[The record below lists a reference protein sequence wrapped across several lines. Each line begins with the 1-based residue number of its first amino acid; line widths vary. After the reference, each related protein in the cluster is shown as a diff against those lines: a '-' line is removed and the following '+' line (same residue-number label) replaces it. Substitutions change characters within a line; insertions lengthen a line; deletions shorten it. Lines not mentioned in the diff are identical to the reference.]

1 MKIEIITTPNEA
13 LKETGFGTLKACH
26 SILNSIK
33 KVGHIVDITICKTVS
48 DLENVKQRKPDLV
61 LLAVKYLEIEDGENI
76 YLSKYFEENK
86 INFSGSFR
94 DSIKFD
100 SDKVL
105 AKSHLKSKGV
115 NTAKYFTAVPKEY
128 KRVYDLPV
136 RFPLFLKPIDAANG
150 NGIDD
155 LSFVNNFDE
164 FEKKVASLYERFA
177 MPVLVEEYLD
187 GPEFTT
193 AIIKKTDGELLVAA
207 LEVIP
212 LESKKGLRILGEKAK
227 QDDTE
232 KLRKIEDSKLKES
245 IIKLAIDVFIDLD
258 IRDFGR
264 IDIKTNKSGICFF
277 MEANLVPGMT
287 YGSSYFPKAFEIE
300 HSLDYDSVIKLIVD
314 EGISRVSRVIEPI
327 IKYVEIDC
335 SIEKKVEVV

>member
-13 LKETGFGTLKACH
+13 LKETGFGTLKACE

-33 KVGHIVDITICKTVS
+33 SIGHIVDITICKTMN
-48 DLENVKQRKPDLV
+48 DLEKVKQRKPDLV

-76 YLSKYFEENK
+76 YLSKYFEENR

-94 DSIKFD
+94 ESIKFD

-105 AKSHLKSKGV
+105 AKSHLRSKGV
-115 NTAKYFTAVPKEY
+115 NTANYFTAIPGEY
-128 KRVYDLPV
+128 KRVHDLPI

-155 LSFVNNFDE
+155 LSFVNSFDE
-164 FEKKVASLYERFA
+164 FETKVASLYERFA
-177 MPVLVEEYLD
+177 MPILAEEYLD
-187 GPEFTT
+187 GQEFTT
-193 AIIKKTDGELLVAA
+193 AIIKTIDGELLVAA

-212 LESKKGLRILGEKAK
+212 IESKHGLRTLGEKAK
-227 QDDTE
+227 QDDME
-232 KLRKIEDSKLKES
+232 KLRKIEDPKLKER

-264 IDIKTNKSGICFF
+264 IDIKTNKNGICFF

-300 HSLDYDSVIKLIVD
+300 HSLDYDGVIKLIVD
-314 EGISRVSRVIEPI
+314 EGISRALPVIE
-327 IKYVEIDC
+327 YVEIDC
-335 SIEKKVEVV
+335 SIAQKVEVV

>member
-13 LKETGFGTLKACH
+13 LKETGFGTLKACEG
-26 SILNSIK
+26 ILNSIK
-33 KVGHIVDITICKTVS
+33 SIGHLVDITICKTVS

-61 LLAVKYLEIEDGENI
+61 LLAVKYLEIKDGENI
-76 YLSKYFEENK
+76 YLSKYFEENN

-94 DSIKFD
+94 ETIKFD

-105 AKSHLKSKGV
+105 AKSHLRSKGI
-115 NTAKYFTAVPKEY
+115 NTANYFTAIPGEY
-128 KRVYDLPV
+128 KRVFDLPV

-150 NGIDD
+150 NGIGDF
-155 LSFVNNFDE
+155 SFVNNFKE
-164 FEKKVASLYERFA
+164 FETKVASLYERFD
-177 MPVLVEEYLD
+177 MPILAEEYLD
-187 GPEFTT
+187 GQEFTT

-227 QDDTE
+227 QDDKE
-232 KLRKIEDSKLKES
+232 MLRQIQDSKLKER
-245 IIKLAIDVFIDLD
+245 IIKLAIDAFIDLD

-264 IDIKTNKSGICFF
+264 IDIKTNKNGICFF

-314 EGISRVSRVIEPI
+314 EGISRVTQVIKPVIE
-327 IKYVEIDC
+327 YVEIDC

>member
-13 LKETGFGTLKACH
+13 LKETGFGTLKACQ
-26 SILNSIK
+26 SILDSIK
-33 KVGHIVDITICKTVS
+33 KIGHTVDITICKMMN
-48 DLENVKQRKPDLV
+48 DLEQVKQRKPDLV

-76 YLSKYFEENK
+76 YLSKYFEENNV
-86 INFSGSFR
+86 NFSGSFR
-94 DSIKFD
+94 ESLKFD

-105 AKSHLKSKGV
+105 AKSYIKSKGV
-115 NTAKYFTAVPKEY
+115 NTAKYFTAIPGEY

-164 FEKKVASLYERFA
+164 FEKKVASLYERFS

-187 GPEFTT
+187 GQEFTA

-207 LEVIP
+207 LEVVPI
-212 LESKKGLRILGEKAK
+212 ESKNGLRILGEKAK
-227 QDDTE
+227 QDDKE
-232 KLRKIEDSKLKES
+232 MLKQIEDSKLKES

-264 IDIKTNKSGICFF
+264 IDIKTNENGICFF
-277 MEANLVPGMT
+277 MEVNLVPGMT

-300 HSLDYDSVIKLIVD
+300 HALDYDSVIKLIVD
-314 EGISRVSRVIEPI
+314 EGLSRVTKVIEPI
-327 IKYVEIDC
+327 IQYVEIDC
-335 SIEKKVEVV
+335 SIEQKVEVV